1 VLGRTIAD
9 SSTNAWA
16 ICFTAAFGFLFGFR
30 LEGSVAQGLA
40 ALGLCLAYGVVFT
53 VVFMVLGLVA
63 PNGQAAQGISTVAFA
78 FAFISST
85 YVPVSTMPGWLQP
98 FAKYQP
104 ITPMVDAVRSLL
116 IGSNNDVLLALT
128 WSVVL
133 LAVFTPIAV
142 LRYRHA

>member
-1 VLGRTIAD
+1 M
-9 SSTNAWA
+9 
-16 ICFTAAFGFLFGFR
+16 
-30 LEGSVAQGLA
+30 GL
-40 ALGLCLAYGVVFT
+40 L
-53 VVFMVLGLVA
+53 A
-63 PNGQAAQGISTVAFA
+63 PNSQAAQGMSMIAFV

-116 IGSNNDVLLALT
+116 VGSNSDVLLALT
-128 WSVVL
+128 WSALL
-133 LAVFTPIAV
+133 LAVFMPIAV

>member
-1 VLGRTIAD
+1 M
-9 SSTNAWA
+9 
-16 ICFTAAFGFLFGFR
+16 
-30 LEGSVAQGLA
+30 GL
-40 ALGLCLAYGVVFT
+40 L
-53 VVFMVLGLVA
+53 A
-63 PNGQAAQGISTVAFA
+63 PNSQAAQGMSMIAFV

-128 WSVVL
+128 WSVLL